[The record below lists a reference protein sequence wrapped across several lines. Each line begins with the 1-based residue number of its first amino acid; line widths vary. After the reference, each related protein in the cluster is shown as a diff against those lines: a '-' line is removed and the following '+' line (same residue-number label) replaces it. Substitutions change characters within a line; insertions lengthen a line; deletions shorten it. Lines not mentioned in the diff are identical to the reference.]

1 MPMVMGLGFVI
12 RMAVLMGAVGSRVIM
27 FVDLFVA
34 GMLVFMAMG
43 VLMLVGMLMFMLM
56 GMNRVSVAVLVSV
69 GRVGMGVLVTVFVR
83 VLMGSLHGKTSFG
96 LGEPFLMKAA
106 T

>member
-1 MPMVMGLGFVI
+1 MGLGFVT
-12 RMAVLMGAVGSRVIM
+12 RMAVLMGAVCSRVIM
-27 FVDLFVA
+27 LVNLFVA

-96 LGEPFLMKAA
+96 LGEPFLMKAV

>member
-1 MPMVMGLGFVI
+1 MPMVMGLGFVT

-56 GMNRVSVAVLVSV
+56 GMNRVSVAVLVGV
-69 GRVGMGVLVTVFVR
+69 GGVGMGVLVTVFVR
-83 VLMGSLHGKTSFG
+83 VLMGSLHRKPPLASGNRF
-96 LGEPFLMKAA
+96 
-106 T
+106 